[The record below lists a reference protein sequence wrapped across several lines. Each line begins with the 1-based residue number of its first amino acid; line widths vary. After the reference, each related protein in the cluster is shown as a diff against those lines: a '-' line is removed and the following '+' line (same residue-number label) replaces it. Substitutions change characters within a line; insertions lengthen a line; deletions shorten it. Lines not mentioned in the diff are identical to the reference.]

1 MLVAVGS
8 TFSKLHFC
16 DHHLTSN
23 RIYTFAWLF
32 GFFIS
37 MTTYY
42 VINRWIAPQHE
53 SLIEEAV
60 YPPSVSR
67 GDVTPD
73 SEDAAGSTDY
83 EVKDGVA
90 TTVKELV

>member
-1 MLVAVGS
+1 LGALGS
-8 TFSKLHFC
+8 TFSKLHFFGY
-16 DHHLTSN
+16 HLTSN
-23 RIYTFAWLF
+23 RIYTFAWIF
-32 GFFIS
+32 GFFFS
-37 MTTYY
+37 LTSYY
-42 VINRWIAPQHE
+42 VINTWIAPQHE
-53 SLIEEAV
+53 SLIEEPV

-90 TTVKELV
+90 TTVKEIV